1 VQREFALSKFSRIS
15 ELADKGLDTING
27 LLLAIMVMAIFLQV
41 IARYV
46 FNHALSWPE
55 ELGRFLFAWIVFLA
69 IVSVMRADEML
80 YLELLYRWIPK
91 KMGQIL
97 KLIISLACFGFLLV
111 ILKGG
116 FELMI
121 RQSSQISIAL
131 EIPMWIVYMVIP
143 TGTFLMAISLLIQ
156 IVSQIRELFAPG
168 TNVEEELTS

>member
-1 VQREFALSKFSRIS
+1 MSKFSRIS
-15 ELADKGLDTING
+15 ELVDKGLDSVNG

-41 IARYV
+41 VARYV

-80 YLELLYRWIPK
+80 SLELLYRWIPK

-97 KLIISLACFGFLLV
+97 KLIISIACFGFLLV

-121 RQSSQISIAL
+121 RQSSQLSIAL
-131 EIPMWIVYMVIP
+131 EIPMWVVYVVIP
-143 TGTFLMAISLLIQ
+143 IGTFLMAIALLIK
-156 IVSQIRELFAPG
+156 IVAQIRELFAPS
-168 TNVEEELTS
+168 TDIKKELTS

>member
-1 VQREFALSKFSRIS
+1 MSKFNRIS
-15 ELADKGLDTING
+15 QLADKGLDSVNG
-27 LLLAIMVMAIFLQV
+27 LLLAMMVIAIFLQV
-41 IARYV
+41 VARYV

-80 YLELLYRWIPK
+80 SLELIYRWIPK
-91 KMGQIL
+91 KTGQIL
-97 KLIISLACFGFLLV
+97 KLIISIACFGFLLV

-131 EIPMWIVYMVIP
+131 EIPMWVVYVVIP
-143 TGTFLMAISLLIQ
+143 TGTLLMAIALLIK
-156 IVSQIRELFAPG
+156 IVAQIRELFAPS
-168 TNVEEELTS
+168 TDTKEELNP

>member
-1 VQREFALSKFSRIS
+1 LSKFTRIS

-41 IARYV
+41 VARYV

-80 YLELLYRWIPK
+80 SLELLYRWIPK

-143 TGTFLMAISLLIQ
+143 SGTFLMAIFLLIQ
-156 IVSQIRELFAPG
+156 IFSQIRELFAPG
-168 TNVEEELTS
+168 TNIEEELTS

>member
-1 VQREFALSKFSRIS
+1 MSKLGRIS
-15 ELADKGLDTING
+15 ELADKGLDSVNA
-27 LLLAIMVMAIFLQV
+27 LLLAVMVMAIFLQV
-41 IARYV
+41 VARYV

-80 YLELLYRWIPK
+80 SLELLYRWIPK
-91 KMGQIL
+91 KIGQIL
-97 KLIISLACFGFLLV
+97 KLIISIACFGFLLV

-131 EIPMWIVYMVIP
+131 EMPMGVVYMVIP
-143 TGTFLMAISLLIQ
+143 IGTFLMAVALLIK
-156 IVSQIRELFAPG
+156 IAAQIRELFAHS
-168 TNVEEELTS
+168 TDIKEELNT

>member
-1 VQREFALSKFSRIS
+1 MG
-15 ELADKGLDTING
+15 DKGLDIVNAV
-27 LLLAIMVMAIFLQV
+27 LLAVMVMAIFVQV
-41 IARYV
+41 VARYV

-80 YLELLYRWIPK
+80 SLELLYRWIPIK
-91 KMGQIL
+91 IGKIL
-97 KLIISLACFGFLLV
+97 KLLISIACLGFLLI

-131 EIPMWIVYMVIP
+131 EIPMWIVYVVIP
-143 TGTFLMAISLLIQ
+143 IGTLLMAVALLIKIAGQ
-156 IVSQIRELFAPG
+156 ILGLFAHG
-168 TNVEEELTS
+168 TDIKEELNT